1 MEDRDTTD
9 VVSAADTGPGE
20 AAGLV
25 GPQESSESESALVT
39 GGDTGALAVQDKKT
53 VLKERARKLALRPAD
68 AAVEEDVLNV
78 IEFRLAH
85 EMYAV
90 EVDYVRE
97 VYPLKD
103 LTPVP
108 CAPSF
113 VLGIMNVRGQ
123 VISVTDAREFFDLP
137 KKEINDLFR
146 VLILENRDM
155 ELGVL
160 ADEVFGETKIPLS
173 AIQGEMPSMG
183 RIKEEYVRGVTKE
196 RLIVLNADKLLSD
209 PNIVVHQEV
218 GE

>member
-1 MEDRDTTD
+1 MEDHDTMD
-9 VVSAADTGPGE
+9 SVSKADAGAGE
-20 AAGLV
+20 SGQIQHSGETFASVGSAVNGTVSGDLV
-25 GPQESSESESALVT
+25 
-39 GGDTGALAVQDKKT
+39 VQDRKT
-53 VLKERARKLALRPAD
+53 ILRERARKLALRPVDTAS
-68 AAVEEDVLNV
+68 EEDALNV

-85 EMYAV
+85 ERYAV
-90 EVDYVRE
+90 EVNYVRE

-108 CAPSF
+108 CTPSF
-113 VLGIMNVRGQ
+113 ILGIMNVRGQ

-146 VLILENRDM
+146 VLILQSRDM

-160 ADEVFGETKIPLS
+160 ADEVVGETKIPLS

-209 PNIVVHQEV
+209 STIVVHQEV